1 VKKYFIPILL
11 IFLLVRPTVAS
22 EPIRIGLTLGLTGK
36 YAKLGDMQQ
45 KGFKLWENH
54 INEKG
59 GILGRQVEVIIYDDE
74 SDPVTAQML
83 YRKLIKKDGV
93 DLLLG
98 PYSSGITEAVAPI
111 TEKEKFPLLVS
122 GASADSLW
130 QKGYRYLFG
139 VYTPASKYAV
149 GFLEL
154 LVMQGFRSVAI
165 VSADDSFSKSVS
177 DGTKKW
183 AERFG
188 LDILLFE
195 RFKKGKT
202 DLDEFARMAKSSG
215 AEVLIVCGHFNESV
229 NMKESLR
236 RVGWDPKAYFASV
249 GPVINAFYEKLGED
263 SERVFSSS
271 QWEFHELSS
280 FPGAKH
286 FYDAFYDIYGVRPS
300 YHAATA
306 YAAGD
311 ILAAA
316 VEKAKRLVRD
326 DIRDIL
332 SNMDITSVVGRYGV
346 DETGMQ
352 IRHFPV
358 IIQWQAGKKE
368 IVWPKEL
375 RTAEPTF
382 RIAGK

>member
-1 VKKYFIPILL
+1 MKKYFIPILL

-36 YAKLGDMQQ
+36 YAKLGDMQK
-45 KGFKLWENH
+45 KGFRLWENH

-59 GILGRQVEVIIYDDE
+59 GILGRQVEMIIYDDE

-130 QKGYRYLFG
+130 QKDYRYLFG
-139 VYTPASKYAV
+139 VFTPASKYAV

-165 VSADDSFSKSVS
+165 VSADDPFSKSIS

-375 RTAEPTF
+375 RTAEPVF
-382 RIAGK
+382 RIAEK

>member
-1 VKKYFIPILL
+1 MKKYIIPILL

-36 YAKLGDMQQ
+36 YAKLGDMQK

-59 GILGRQVEVIIYDDE
+59 GILGRQVEVVIYDDE
-74 SDPVTAQML
+74 SDPVTARML

-93 DLLLG
+93 DLLQG
-98 PYSSGITEAVAPI
+98 PYSSGIAEAVAPI

-122 GASADSLW
+122 GAAADSLW

-139 VYTPASKYAV
+139 VSTPASKYAV

-154 LVMQGFRSVAI
+154 LVLQGFRSLAI
-165 VSADDSFSKSVS
+165 VSADDSFSKSIS

-188 LDILLFE
+188 LDILVFE

-236 RVGWDPKAYFASV
+236 RVRWDPKAYFASV
-249 GPVINAFYEKLGED
+249 GPVVNAFYEKLGED

-280 FPGAKH
+280 FPGSKH
-286 FYDAFYDIYGVRPS
+286 FYDAFYETYGVRPS

-306 YAAGD
+306 YAAGG

-316 VEKAKRLVRD
+316 VEKAKSLVRN

-332 SNMDITSVVGRYGV
+332 SNMDITSIIGRYGV

-358 IIQWQAGKKE
+358 IVQWQAGKKE

-375 RTAEPTF
+375 RTAEPVF
-382 RIAGK
+382 QVAVK

>member
-1 VKKYFIPILL
+1 MKKYFIPILL

>member
-1 VKKYFIPILL
+1 MKKYIIPILL

-22 EPIRIGLTLGLTGK
+22 EPVRIGLTLGLTGK
-36 YAKLGDMQQ
+36 YAKLGDMQK

-59 GILGRQVEVIIYDDE
+59 GILGRQVEVVIYDDE
-74 SDPVTAQML
+74 SDPVTARML

-154 LVMQGFRSVAI
+154 LVLQGFRSVAI
-165 VSADDSFSKSVS
+165 VSADDSFSKSLS
-177 DGTKKW
+177 DGAKKW

-188 LDILLFE
+188 LDILVFE

-249 GPVINAFYEKLGED
+249 GPVVNAFYEKLGED
-263 SERVFSSS
+263 SERVFSAS
-271 QWEFHELSS
+271 QWEYHELSS
-280 FPGAKH
+280 LPGAKH

-316 VEKAKRLVRD
+316 VEKTKRIDRD

-332 SNMDITSVVGRYGV
+332 SNMDITSIVGRYGV

-358 IIQWQAGKKE
+358 IVQWQAGKKE

-375 RTAEPTF
+375 RTAEPVF
-382 RIAGK
+382 QVAVK